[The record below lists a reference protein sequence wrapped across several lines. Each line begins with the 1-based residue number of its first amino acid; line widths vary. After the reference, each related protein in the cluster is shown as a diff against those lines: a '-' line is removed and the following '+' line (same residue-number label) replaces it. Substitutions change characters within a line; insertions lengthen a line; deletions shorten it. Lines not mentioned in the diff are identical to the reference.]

1 MYIFA
6 LARLTLVDIP
16 EEYGGPINLERSYTK
31 TSKEQDPSWRFFQ
44 GRLQQ
49 SIIKKPQN
57 LLHSNLSSRFQM

>member
-31 TSKEQDPSWRFFQ
+31 AS
-44 GRLQQ
+44 
-49 SIIKKPQN
+49 
-57 LLHSNLSSRFQM
+57 